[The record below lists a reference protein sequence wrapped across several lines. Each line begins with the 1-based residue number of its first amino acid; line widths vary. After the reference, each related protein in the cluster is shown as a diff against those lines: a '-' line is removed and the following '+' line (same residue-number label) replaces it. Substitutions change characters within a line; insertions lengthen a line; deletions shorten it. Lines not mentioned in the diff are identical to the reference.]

1 MPDQRQFTRLK
12 VRYPVVFVWKDESG
26 EHAGR
31 GVTSNISAGGMLII
45 TSNCPPV
52 SSIIHCEM
60 LLPSPE
66 GESVVAL
73 EGSATGS
80 VLRKQN
86 NDGESGFAVRS
97 SEFVVRYR

>member
-1 MPDQRQFTRLK
+1 MPQLRQFTRFN

-31 GVTSNISAGGMLII
+31 GVTSNISAGGMLIL
-45 TSNCPPV
+45 SSDCPPT

-60 LLPSPE
+60 SLPSPE
-66 GESVVAL
+66 GGSVMAL
-73 EGSATGS
+73 EGTATGS

-86 NDGESGFAVRS
+86 NDREAGFAIRS
-97 SEFVVRYR
+97 SEFIVRYR